1 MSAMPPVL
9 TLPAFA
15 AAGIPHGFLT
25 RQGGVSTGLYDS
37 LNCGP
42 GSDDDPAHVAQNR
55 RRAMT
60 AIGMPDASLQ
70 SLHQVHGNTVAVV
83 DRVPP
88 GAEEILPRP
97 RADAAVTASAG
108 VVLGILTADCVPI
121 LFADPKAGVVG
132 AAHAGWRG
140 ALAGVAEATLAAMEV
155 LGAARKRV
163 IAVTGPAIGPESYEV
178 GPDFPTPFLDRDAE
192 AAQFFRP
199 GARSG
204 PAGRHWMFDLPG
216 YTRWRMAA
224 AGIGQTA
231 SLSFDTLADER
242 RFFSYRRGSLRGAA
256 DYGRQI
262 ALIGLPRS
270 PRQPRNR

>member
-1 MSAMPPVL
+1 MSELPPVL

-15 AAGIPHGFLT
+15 VAGIPHGFLT
-25 RQGGVSTGLYDS
+25 RQGGVSKGLYDS

-42 GSDDDPAHVAQNR
+42 GSDDDPAHVTENR
-55 RRAMT
+55 RRALA
-60 AIGMPDASLQ
+60 AIGMAGASLQ
-70 SLHQVHGNTVAVV
+70 SLHQVHGDTVAVV
-83 DRVPP
+83 DQVPP
-88 GAEEILPRP
+88 GPDEILPRP

-108 VVLGILTADCVPI
+108 VALGILTADCVPI
-121 LFADPKAGVVG
+121 LFADAEAGVVG

-140 ALAGVAEATLAAMEV
+140 ALAGVAEATLAAMEG
-155 LGAARKRV
+155 LGADRKRI

-178 GPDFPTPFLDRDAE
+178 GPDFPAPFLDRDAQ
-192 AAQFFRP
+192 ARQFFRP
-199 GARSG
+199 GERSG

-216 YTRWRMAA
+216 YARWRLAA
-224 AGIGQTA
+224 AGVGQTA
-231 SLSFDTLADER
+231 SLSFDTLSDER

-270 PRQPRNR
+270 RDR